1 MFKHLDEEK
10 LSYFQHMKR
19 ALLISSKLFAAS
31 MLCLTHS
38 ILPFLFTN
46 SASSICKNIIS
57 EKKKQ

>member
-19 ALLISSKLFAAS
+19 ALLISSKLFVAS
-31 MLCLTHS
+31 IFCFIHS
-38 ILPFLFTN
+38 IFPFLFTS

-57 EKKKQ
+57 EKNKK